1 MPRGVLTTGAMPE
14 SERGSDSALR
24 NPTNNGIMNKYECCV
39 KPRFALIREVLL
51 EGGGL
56 SEAARRLGVSATSLR
71 RYRGEHPELA
81 ELFRECAEAADDR
94 VEAALLR
101 RATGYEVDDGR
112 PRHIPPDV
120 KAAVFWLKNRR
131 PKRWRERGADAA
143 GTLKIQLATE
153 EEKL

>member
-1 MPRGVLTTGAMPE
+1 MDDIFDKIRDKLPLIA
-14 SERGSDSALR
+14 AHLR
-24 NPTNNGIMNKYECCV
+24 
-39 KPRFALIREVLL
+39 
-51 EGGGL
+51 EGGGESGL
-56 SEAARRLGVSATSLR
+56 CRKLGVSRAELR
-71 RYRGEHPELA
+71 RCRRLHPDLEELWRTNRCEVA
-81 ELFRECAEAADDR
+81 ER

-101 RATGYEVDDGR
+101 RATGYEIDDGR

-131 PKRWRERGADAA
+131 PKRWRERGAESA

>member
-1 MPRGVLTTGAMPE
+1 MPE
-14 SERGSDSALR
+14 KPEAPPPPPLNETCD
-24 NPTNNGIMNKYECCV
+24 TMNKYESCV

-51 EGGGL
+51 AGGGL
-56 SEAARRLGVSATSLR
+56 SEAARRLGVSASSLR
-71 RYRGEHPELA
+71 RYRGEHPEFA
-81 ELFRECAEAADDR
+81 ELLRECAESADDR

-101 RATGYEVDDGR
+101 RATGYETDDER

-120 KAAVFWLKNRR
+120 RAAVFWLKNRR
-131 PKRWRERGADAA
+131 PKRWRERAGDPV

>member
-1 MPRGVLTTGAMPE
+1 MPE
-14 SERGSDSALR
+14 NERFPR
-24 NPTNNGIMNKYECCV
+24 FPTPTGKNGTMNKYESCV
-39 KPRFALIREVLL
+39 KPRFALIRETLL
-51 EGGGL
+51 SGGGL
-56 SEAARRLGVSATSLR
+56 SEAARKLGVSTTSLR
-71 RYRGEHPELA
+71 RYRGEYPEFA
-81 ELFRECAEAADDR
+81 ELLRECAETADDR

-131 PKRWRERGADAA
+131 PKRWRERGAESA

>member
-1 MPRGVLTTGAMPE
+1 M
-14 SERGSDSALR
+14 SQ
-24 NPTNNGIMNKYECCV
+24 YENCV
-39 KPRFALIREVLL
+39 RPRFELIREILAG
-51 EGGGL
+51 GGGL
-56 SEAARRLGVSATSLR
+56 SEAARRLGVSPSSLR
-71 RYRGEHPELA
+71 RYRREHPEFA
-81 ELFRECAEAADDR
+81 ELVSECLEAADDR

-131 PKRWRERGADAA
+131 PKRWRERSAELPAA
-143 GTLKIQLATE
+143 ALKIQLVTE